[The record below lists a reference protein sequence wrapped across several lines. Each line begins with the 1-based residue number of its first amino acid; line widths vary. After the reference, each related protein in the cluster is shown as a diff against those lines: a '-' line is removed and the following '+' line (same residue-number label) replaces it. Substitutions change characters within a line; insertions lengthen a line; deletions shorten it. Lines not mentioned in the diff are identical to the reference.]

1 MIFNSIEY
9 AAFLLLVVL
18 IYWRLGRRAQNAL
31 LLVASYAFYALWDYR
46 FLGLLVGVTVTD
58 FFLARAIAAEE
69 QPGRK
74 RLYLFASLAIDLGVL
89 GFFKYFN
96 FFAQGA
102 ASLLEAIGLNAGS
115 LFLELILPLGISF
128 YTFQTIGYVI
138 EVYRGKLAPTDNL
151 LDYALYLAFFPKL
164 VAGPIE
170 RAGRFLPQVENQR
183 SISQD
188 GVASGLALIVL
199 GLFMKVVI
207 ADTLAPVTDYAL
219 GEAYK
224 GDQTSLQT
232 LRALYFY
239 GFQLYADFAGYTHI
253 ARGSARLLGFELMI
267 NFEQPYLARDVQDFW
282 NRWHISLSTWFR
294 DYLFFPI
301 SRALLGLTGR
311 RFQLIVQ
318 VIAYLITMGLIG
330 LWHGAQLHF
339 IVWGLIHGGLLA
351 LNRLLPKA
359 KPSQVKAR
367 PRWAQAG
374 LDGLSTFVTFHLV
387 TLAWAFFRDRGDVA
401 MAYFRVLRRMD
412 GLSDAPAVLA
422 PVLVVGG
429 ILALLDVSQ
438 ILTGEQAAI
447 RRWPVWARSAAYA
460 LMIVAIV
467 GFSGAVPEPFIYA
480 GF

>member
-1 MIFNSIEY
+1 MRFNSIEY

-18 IYWRLGRRAQNAL
+18 VYWRLGRRAQNAL

-46 FLGLLVGVTVTD
+46 FLGLLVGVTLTD

-69 QPGRK
+69 RSGRK
-74 RLYLFASLAIDLGVL
+74 RLYLLTSLAIDLGVL
-89 GFFKYFN
+89 GFLKYFD
-96 FFAQGA
+96 FFTQGA
-102 ASLLEAIGLNAGS
+102 AHLLGAVGLNAS
-115 LFLELILPLGISF
+115 PLLLELILPLGISF

-138 EVYRGKLAPTDNL
+138 EVHRGKLTPTDNL

-170 RAGRFLPQVENQR
+170 RAGRFLPQVESQR
-183 SISQD
+183 SITWD

-199 GLFMKVVI
+199 GLFMKIVI

-267 NFEQPYLARDVQDFW
+267 NFEQPYLAHDMQDFW

-330 LWHGAQLHF
+330 LWHGAQPHF
-339 IVWGLIHGGLLA
+339 IMWGLIHGGLLA

-367 PRWAQAG
+367 PRWVQAG
-374 LDGLSTFVTFHLV
+374 LGGLSTFVTFHLV
-387 TLAWAFFRDRGDVA
+387 TLAWAFFRDRADVA

-412 GLSDAPAVLA
+412 DLSNAPAVLA

-460 LMIVAIV
+460 LMIAAVV

>member
-46 FLGLLVGVTVTD
+46 FLGLLVGVTLTD

-69 QPGRK
+69 RPGRK
-74 RLYLFASLAIDLGVL
+74 RLYLSASLAIDLGVL
-89 GFFKYFN
+89 FFFKYFN
-96 FFAQGA
+96 FFAQSAAHLLGA
-102 ASLLEAIGLNAGS
+102 VGLSASP

-138 EVYRGKLAPTDNL
+138 EVYRGKLTPTDNL

-188 GVASGLALIVL
+188 GVASGLALIIL
-199 GLFMKVVI
+199 GLFMKIVI

-219 GEAYK
+219 GKAYE

-253 ARGSARLLGFELMI
+253 ARGSARLLGFELMT

-311 RFQLIVQ
+311 RLQLIVQ
-318 VIAYLITMGLIG
+318 VIAYLITMGLVG

-374 LDGLSTFVTFHLV
+374 LVGLSTFVTFHLV

-401 MAYFRVLRRMD
+401 MAYFRVLGRMD

-422 PVLVVGG
+422 PVLAVGG
-429 ILALLDVSQ
+429 ILALLDVAQ

-447 RRWPVWARSAAYA
+447 RRWPVWVRSATYA